1 MFITYT
7 IKDEKSRIRI
17 ERHSL
22 EEIEKGEVRWIY
34 LPHQIWKILKREIQS
49 EDIELL
55 KDKLSRRNM
64 QIKELK
70 KNYNKLLNAHSTEEL
85 KKIFNIKV

>member
-1 MFITYT
+1 MENLTITQSY
-7 IKDEKSRIRI
+7 EVIRKQAF
-17 ERHSL
+17 
-22 EEIEKGEVRWIY
+22 EIEG
-34 LPHQIWKILKREIQS
+34 
-49 EDIELL
+49 L
-55 KDKLSRRNM
+55 KDRVSRRNM